1 MMEKPDRRGVTR
13 RRFLTSVAGAGTLA
27 ALAPASRV
35 LAAPLGGSGALGL
48 AEIPDG
54 TLAEQLLYAL
64 PGKVPLIKK
73 TYRPPNFETP
83 IEYFRTPI
91 TPNKAFFVRWHLA
104 GIPQVKA
111 AGWSL
116 AVGGDAAGREAR
128 FTLAQ
133 LKQEFKAAQVTAVCQ
148 CSGNRRGLF
157 EPHVPGVEWG
167 VGAMGNAVWRGIRL
181 KDVLAK
187 VGVKPGAVEIVFD
200 GADQA
205 PLAKTPDFVKSLPV
219 DVAMGED
226 VLIAFEMNGQ
236 PLPHWNGFPARL
248 IVPGWTGTY
257 WVKQLASVKIST
269 TPEKNFWMNPAYR
282 LPRGKFNTPTFKSQL
297 YAPNEPITAMVV
309 NSLIT
314 SLSAGQRIARG
325 KPLEVRGI
333 AWDGGAG
340 IAKVEVSIDSGSSW
354 APAKLGKDLGRYSF
368 REFSL
373 SAPMRED
380 GSRVI
385 MARATGK
392 SGETQVNELIHNPAG
407 YHHNV
412 IQRIYV
418 EIV

>member
-1 MMEKPDRRGVTR
+1 MSKSSRITSRRSFVTAI
-13 RRFLTSVAGAGTLA
+13 SGAGALA
-27 ALAPASRV
+27 ALGALPRAF
-35 LAAPLGGSGALGL
+35 AAPLGGTASLGL

-54 TLAEQLLYAL
+54 TLAEQILYAL

-91 TPNKAFFVRWHLA
+91 TPNKAFFVRYHLA

-111 AGWSL
+111 ADWSL
-116 AVGGDAAGREAR
+116 TVGGDAAGGEAR

-133 LKQEFKAAQVTAVCQ
+133 LKKDFKAAQVTAVCQ
-148 CSGNRRGLF
+148 CSGNRRGLL

-167 VGAMGNAVWRGIRL
+167 IGAMGNAVWRGVRL

-187 VGVKPGAVEIVFD
+187 VGVKPGALEVVLD
-200 GADQA
+200 GADHA

-219 DVAMGED
+219 DVAMGDD

-257 WVKQLASVKIST
+257 WVKQLVSVKISS

-282 LPRGKFNTPTFKSQL
+282 LPRGKFSTPTFQSQL

-314 SLSAGQRIARG
+314 SLRSGQRIARG

-333 AWDGGAG
+333 AWDRGAG
-340 IAKVEVSIDSGSSW
+340 IAKVEVSVDSGSSW
-354 APAKLGKDLGRYSF
+354 APAALGKNLGRYSF

-373 SAPMRED
+373 SVPTRED
-380 GSRVI
+380 GARVV
-385 MARATGK
+385 MARAT
-392 SGETQVNELIHNPAG
+392 STTGETQVNELIHNPAG

>member
-1 MMEKPDRRGVTR
+1 MEKSGKREVDRRS
-13 RRFLTSVAGAGTLA
+13 FLVGVAGAGAFA

-35 LAAPLGGSGALGL
+35 LAAQVGGTGVLGL

-54 TLAEQLLYAL
+54 TLAEQVLYAL

-73 TYRPPNFETP
+73 TFRPPNFETP
-83 IEYFRTPI
+83 VDYFRTAI
-91 TPNKAFFVRWHLA
+91 TPNKAFFVRYHLA
-104 GIPQVKA
+104 GVPAPIKA
-111 AGWSL
+111 ADWSL
-116 AVGGDAAGREAR
+116 SVGGDAAGRETK

-133 LKQEFKAAQVTAVCQ
+133 LKKEFKAAEVTAVCQ

-167 VGAMGNAVWRGIRL
+167 VGAMGNAVWRGVRL

-187 VGVKPGAVEIVFD
+187 VGIKAGALEVVFD

-219 DVAMGED
+219 DVATGDD

-248 IVPGWTGTY
+248 VVPGWTGTY
-257 WVKQLASVKIST
+257 WIKQLASVRVSS
-269 TPEKNFWMNPAYR
+269 TPEKNFWMSTAYR
-282 LPRGKFNTPTFKSQL
+282 LPRGMYKTPRFESQL

-314 SLSAGQRIARG
+314 SLRTGQKIPRG
-325 KPLEVRGI
+325 KPIEVHGV
-333 AWDGGAG
+333 AWDRGDG
-340 IAKVEVSIDSGSSW
+340 IAKVEVSVDSGASW
-354 APAKLGKDLGRYSF
+354 QEAKLGKNRGRYSF

-373 SAPMRED
+373 SVPTRED
-380 GSRVI
+380 GGRAV
-385 MARATGK
+385 MARATSR
-392 SGETQVNELIHNPAG
+392 SGETQVDKLIHNPAG